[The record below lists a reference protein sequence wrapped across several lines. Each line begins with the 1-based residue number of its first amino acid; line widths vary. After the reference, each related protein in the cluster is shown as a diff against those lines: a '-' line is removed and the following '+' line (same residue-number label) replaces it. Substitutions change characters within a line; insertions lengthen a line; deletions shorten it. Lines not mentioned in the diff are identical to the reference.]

1 MGLMGVIPAIMLRP
15 GSKLG
20 TQMESDTSCCP
31 GNPTGTMPKLF
42 MAVAQA
48 VGSVTDMLS
57 WVVSIAKLPKPSAAA
72 AII

>member
-1 MGLMGVIPAIMLRP
+1 
-15 GSKLG
+15 
-20 TQMESDTSCCP
+20 
-31 GNPTGTMPKLF
+31 MPKLF

-72 AII
+72 EGEGKKTN